1 MSAWFAALMGIV
13 QGLTEFLPISS
24 SGHLVLLQSFLGADI
39 EHDYMLFDVLLHFGT
54 LISVF
59 ICFWPDIRDMIVEF
73 FRLIGDLFRGKP
85 DLNKTPA
92 RRMMI
97 MVVLATVPMLIVP
110 LVNDKIE
117 ALFSKP
123 LLVGVMLF
131 VTAIILYIADR
142 TRYGKKTAA
151 TAGFKDAFIVG
162 CLQLIAL
169 IPGISRSGT
178 TIMGCS
184 VRGFKR
190 DFSVKFAFLMSIPV
204 ILGAN
209 IFTVK
214 DALAQGFDMAL
225 LFPYI
230 IGVLCAALS
239 GIAAISL
246 VRFIAN
252 RKSYR
257 PFSVYCVC
265 AGALAIVLSIVLL

>member
-24 SGHLVLLQSFLGADI
+24 SGHLVLLQNFLGADI
-39 EHDYMLFDVLLHFGT
+39 EHDYVLFDVLLHFGT

-59 ICFWPDIRDMIVEF
+59 LCFWPDIRDMIVEF
-73 FRLIGDLFRGKP
+73 FRLLGDLFRGKP

-97 MVVLATVPMLIVP
+97 MVVLATIPMVVVP
-110 LVNDKIE
+110 LVDDRIE
-117 ALFSKP
+117 ALFASP
-123 LLVGVMLF
+123 FLVGVMLF
-131 VTAIILYIADR
+131 VTAIILYIVDR
-142 TRYGKKTAA
+142 ARNGKKTAA
-151 TAGFKDAFIVG
+151 TASWKDALIVG

-209 IFTVK
+209 IFTIK
-214 DALAQGFDMAL
+214 DALAEGIDTAMIL
-225 LFPYI
+225 PYI
-230 IGVLCAALS
+230 IGVLCAALA
-239 GIAAISL
+239 GIAAISM

-252 RKSYR
+252 RKSFR
-257 PFSVYCVC
+257 PFSIYCVC
-265 AGALAIVLSIVLL
+265 AGALAIVLSFVL